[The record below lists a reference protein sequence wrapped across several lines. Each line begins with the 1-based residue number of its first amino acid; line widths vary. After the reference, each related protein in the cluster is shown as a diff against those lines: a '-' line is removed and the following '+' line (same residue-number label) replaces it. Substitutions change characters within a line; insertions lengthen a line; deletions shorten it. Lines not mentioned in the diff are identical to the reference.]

1 MHLCGG
7 LQTQRKGCHVDRT
20 FKFATDSANLDIL
33 ERGVTSIHYN
43 RITLHEIKY
52 G

>member
-7 LQTQRKGCHVDRT
+7 LQTQRKGCCVDRT

-33 ERGVTSIHYN
+33 KRGVTSIHYN